1 MRRAGAR
8 GHAPQ
13 RGRPPSPFPGRPEG
27 LTCSPPAPGASSQVC
42 AAGSPRVPLPGALPG
57 GLTPLSRGN
66 PPTPP
71 PDPGRASAVA
81 EAGAPHVLPTPAP
94 RASRPRPAPAGAAA
108 ARVVPR
114 PRVTPQTSAVRT
126 GGRIRRPQGDSER
139 PARGQRPEVSGLRP
153 RLRPHT
159 GPRREAQLAAAASAG
174 RKRGLCDRASRR
186 CPQTGPRCSHLVTC
200 PALNQG
206 WRVRPASER
215 RDGDS
220 EGGQCL
226 RGGRCL

>member
-27 LTCSPPAPGASSQVC
+27 LTCSPPAPGPAARCALQGLPGSPSQEPC
-42 AAGSPRVPLPGALPG
+42 LAGSHLCPAGTRPRPL
-57 GLTPLSRGN
+57 
-66 PPTPP
+66 

-139 PARGQRPEVSGLRP
+139 PARGQRPAAPSPPTHRP
-153 RLRPHT
+153 PAR
-159 GPRREAQLAAAASAG
+159 GPAGGCSASPQKAG
-174 RKRGLCDRASRR
+174 PL
-186 CPQTGPRCSHLVTC
+186 
-200 PALNQG
+200 
-206 WRVRPASER
+206 
-215 RDGDS
+215 
-220 EGGQCL
+220 
-226 RGGRCL
+226 

>member
-1 MRRAGAR
+1 MRRAGAH

-27 LTCSPPAPGASSQVC
+27 LTCSPPAPGPAARCALQGLPGSPSQEPC
-42 AAGSPRVPLPGALPG
+42 LAGSHLCPAGTRPRPLLTPAGPLRWQKRGRLTFFPRQAPEPRARGRPQLEQPQRVWFRVP
-57 GLTPLSRGN
+57 
-66 PPTPP
+66 
-71 PDPGRASAVA
+71 
-81 EAGAPHVLPTPAP
+81 E
-94 RASRPRPAPAGAAA
+94 SRPRPARSGRAAA
-108 ARVVPR
+108 
-114 PRVTPQTSAVRT
+114 SAGLRAT
-126 GGRIRRPQGDSER
+126 RSGRR
-139 PARGQRPEVSGLRP
+139 EVSGLRP

-159 GPRREAQLAAAASAG
+159 GPRREAQLAAAAPAG

-215 RDGDS
+215 RDGAS
-220 EGGQCL
+220 EGG
-226 RGGRCL
+226 R

>member
-13 RGRPPSPFPGRPEG
+13 RGRPPSPFLGRPEG

-71 PDPGRASAVA
+71 LTPAGPLRWQKR
-81 EAGAPHVLPTPAP
+81 GAPHVLPTPGP

-126 GGRIRRPQGDSER
+126 GGRIRRPQGDSEW
-139 PARGQRPEVSGLRP
+139 PARGQRPAAPSPPTHRPPARGPAGGCSVSRQKA
-153 RLRPHT
+153 
-159 GPRREAQLAAAASAG
+159 GPL
-174 RKRGLCDRASRR
+174 
-186 CPQTGPRCSHLVTC
+186 
-200 PALNQG
+200 
-206 WRVRPASER
+206 
-215 RDGDS
+215 
-220 EGGQCL
+220 
-226 RGGRCL
+226 

>member
-71 PDPGRASAVA
+71 
-81 EAGAPHVLPTPAP
+81 LTPAGPLRWQKRGRLTFFPRQPPEP
-94 RASRPRPAPAGAAA
+94 RARGRPQLEQPQRMWFRVPESRPRPARSGRAAA
-108 ARVVPR
+108 
-114 PRVTPQTSAVRT
+114 SAGLRAT
-126 GGRIRRPQGDSER
+126 RSGRR
-139 PARGQRPEVSGLRP
+139 EVSGLRSAACGP
-153 RLRPHT
+153 VSAHTQAPGARPSWRLQRQPAESGASVT
-159 GPRREAQLAAAASAG
+159 GLPG
-174 RKRGLCDRASRR
+174 DVPKRGLVALTWSRVQ
-186 CPQTGPRCSHLVTC
+186 P
-200 PALNQG
+200 
-206 WRVRPASER
+206 
-215 RDGDS
+215 
-220 EGGQCL
+220 
-226 RGGRCL
+226 

>member
-1 MRRAGAR
+1 MRCRVSPGPPPRSPAWRAHTSVPREPA
-8 GHAPQ
+8 HAPFLTPAGPLRWQ
-13 RGRPPSPFPGRPEG
+13 KRGRLTFFPRQPPEPRARGRPQLEQPQRVWF
-27 LTCSPPAPGASSQVC
+27 
-42 AAGSPRVPLPGALPG
+42 RVP
-57 GLTPLSRGN
+57 
-66 PPTPP
+66 
-71 PDPGRASAVA
+71 
-81 EAGAPHVLPTPAP
+81 E
-94 RASRPRPAPAGAAA
+94 SRPRPARSGRAAA
-108 ARVVPR
+108 
-114 PRVTPQTSAVRT
+114 SAGLRA
-126 GGRIRRPQGDSER
+126 IRS
-139 PARGQRPEVSGLRP
+139 GQWREVSGLRP

-159 GPRREAQLAAAASAG
+159 GPRREAQLAAAAPAR

>member
-71 PDPGRASAVA
+71 
-81 EAGAPHVLPTPAP
+81 LTPAGPLRWQKRGRLTFFPRQPPEP
-94 RASRPRPAPAGAAA
+94 RARGRPQLEQPQRVWFRVPESRPRPARSGRAAA
-108 ARVVPR
+108 
-114 PRVTPQTSAVRT
+114 SAGLRAT
-126 GGRIRRPQGDSER
+126 RSGRR
-139 PARGQRPEVSGLRP
+139 EVSGLRP

-159 GPRREAQLAAAASAG
+159 GPRCEAQLVAAAPAG
-174 RKRGLCDRASRR
+174 RKRGLCDRASGR

-200 PALNQG
+200 P
-206 WRVRPASER
+206 P
-215 RDGDS
+215 
-220 EGGQCL
+220 CL
-226 RGGRCL
+226 

>member
-81 EAGAPHVLPTPAP
+81 EAGG
-94 RASRPRPAPAGAAA
+94 ASRSSHASPPSLAPEAGPSWSSRSACGSASQSHAPDQRGQDGRPHPPASGRLGAAGARSAA
-108 ARVVPR
+108 CGPV
-114 PRVTPQTSAVRT
+114 SAHT
-126 GGRIRRPQGDSER
+126 Q
-139 PARGQRPEVSGLRP
+139 ARGARPSWRLQRQPAESGASV
-153 RLRPHT
+153 T
-159 GPRREAQLAAAASAG
+159 GLPG
-174 RKRGLCDRASRR
+174 DVPKRGLVALTWLRAQ
-186 CPQTGPRCSHLVTC
+186 P
-200 PALNQG
+200 
-206 WRVRPASER
+206 
-215 RDGDS
+215 
-220 EGGQCL
+220 
-226 RGGRCL
+226 